1 MDMSYMFLI
10 PDSVM
15 ERKILITIRVRV
27 HIYWSLGEVG
37 LPDFFSTDFIKPK
50 HWGS

>member
-1 MDMSYMFLI
+1 MHMSCMFLI

-15 ERKILITIRVRV
+15 ERNLLITIRVRV
-27 HIYWSLGEVG
+27 HIYLSLCEVG
-37 LPDFFSTDFIKPK
+37 LPEFFSTDFIKPE